1 MKQMLLN
8 EIGKPR
14 KSIKKSVRNE
24 KINVSTEIKAV
35 TNSTLNDLEIYV
47 NALVLI
53 FSNFKILESKLLFAD
68 YFLESLKN
76 SFVKRMKT
84 NIQVK

>member
-1 MKQMLLN
+1 MLLN

-47 NALVLI
+47 NDLVLI

-68 YFLESLKN
+68 YFLESLIY

-84 NIQVK
+84 NLQVK

>member
-53 FSNFKILESKLLFAD
+53 FSNFKILESKL
-68 YFLESLKN
+68 FLQIIFLK
-76 SFVKRMKT
+76 VLK
-84 NIQVK
+84 ILL